1 MAKYIT
7 PTLTIT
13 SNKYDATTLPGPTSS
28 PLSIS
33 VTDSLDVTKVHSEI
47 VDVDDSHGATNL
59 LFDASDY
66 GTSMTEGVD
75 GGFVYLRNLLSD
87 NSPEDRLHDIMIGAT
102 TGELDSDADP
112 TSPSAVRLMTLK
124 PGEFAFFPWDMTF
137 DLYFDAKETNTSALE
152 AILFVR
158 TGTA

>member
-13 SNKYDATTLPGPTSS
+13 SNKYTATTNPGPTSS
-28 PLSIS
+28 PFNLS
-33 VTDSLDVTKVHSEI
+33 VTDTLDVTEVVSKI
-47 VDVDDSHGATNL
+47 VTLATADAN

-66 GTSMTEGVD
+66 AASVAAGTD
-75 GGFVYLRNLLSD
+75 GGFVFLRNLTDQSSFTVSS
-87 NSPEDRLHDIMIGAT
+87 NIYISCGT
-102 TGELDSDADP
+102 TGDGELEDDGA
-112 TSPSAVRLMTLK
+112 AEAFRLMTLK
-124 PGEFAFFPWDMTF
+124 PGEFSFFAWDMEQ
-137 DLYFDAKETNTSALE
+137 DLHVDASYANDDALE

>member
-13 SNKYDATTLPGPTSS
+13 SNSYSATSKPGPTSS

-33 VTDSLDVTKVHSEI
+33 VTDTLDVTQVDSNI
-47 VDVDDSHGATNL
+47 VTVGTTDAVLFSKTNYVSADR
-59 LFDASDY
+59 DA
-66 GTSMTEGVD
+66 GTD
-75 GGFVYLRNLLSD
+75 GGFVFLKNLT
-87 NSPEDRLHDIMIGAT
+87 EGAAT
-102 TGELDSDADP
+102 TTNIYIGHNPTGDGEMEDTGAADED
-112 TSPSAVRLMTLK
+112 RLMTLK
-124 PGEFAFFPWDMTF
+124 PGEFAFFPWDMEA
-137 DLYFDAKETNTSALE
+137 DLHVDASVAADDALE